1 MSRKHVLSPKSVS
14 EFRSRF
20 GTEKAC
26 SDCLEEIRWPKGIRC
41 PNCQSPKGW
50 RTADGRW
57 ACSGCGRKVSVTA
70 GTIFDRVR
78 IPLSVWFAAAWYI
91 TRTNYGVSVRELQKR
106 VGVKCPQTA
115 RIMLAKLR
123 AALKPPIRPLLRSPV
138 EVGVSCVQTVEHDVD
153 GANEGKRFL
162 VAIAAEILPMGGLG
176 RFRLCRINKADS
188 DSIAPFVCSNV
199 MAGAVVRTDQK
210 WEGFPAEYRWEGTT
224 YRCLGTTLTY
234 PTHAHE
240 VALELKAWMRRT
252 EKRLTTAEFD
262 GHLSEFAYFFSARRS
277 RHQRALFYRLMKCC
291 VAAPPTRFRRSRSRE
306 ATKH

>member
-1 MSRKHVLSPKSVS
+1 MDAESPCRKSTDWSLKSLS
-14 EFRSRF
+14 EFRSGF

-26 SDCLEEIRWPKGIRC
+26 SDLLQEIRWPNGIRC

-57 ACSGCGRKVSVTA
+57 TCSGCGRKVSVTA

-78 IPLSVWFAAAWYI
+78 IPLPVWLAAAWYI
-91 TRTNYGVSVRELQKR
+91 TRKDYGVSVRELQKR

-115 RIMLAKLR
+115 RTMLAKLR

-138 EVGVSCVQTVEHDVD
+138 ELGVSCVQTVEHDAD
-153 GANEGKRFL
+153 GANDGERFV
-162 VAIAAEILPMGGLG
+162 VAIAAEVLPTGGLG

-188 DSIAPFVCSNV
+188 DGIVAFVCSNV

-210 WEGFPAEYRWEGTT
+210 WEGFPAQ
-224 YRCLGTTLTY
+224 YRCQRTPTY
-234 PTHAHE
+234 PPHADE
-240 VALELKAWMRRT
+240 VALELQDWMRWT
-252 EKRLTTAEFD
+252 EKRLPAAEFD
-262 GHLSEFAYFFSARRS
+262 GHLGEFAFFFGARRS
-277 RHQRALFYRLMKCC
+277 RHQRALFYSLIKCC
-291 VAAPPTRFRRSRSRE
+291 VAAPPTRFRRPRSRE